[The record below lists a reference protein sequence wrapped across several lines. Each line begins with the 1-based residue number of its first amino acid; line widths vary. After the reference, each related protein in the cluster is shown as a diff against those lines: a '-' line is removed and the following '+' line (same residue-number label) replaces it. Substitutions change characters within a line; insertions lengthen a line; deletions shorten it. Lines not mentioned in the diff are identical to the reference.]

1 MYKEDLPYLLIF
13 LGSIPFIFLSFLKLF
28 NYQEFFQIEINF
40 ILSIYSLSIISFICG
55 SHWGIFLL
63 NSNLGINLFLLSNF
77 LTILSFIGFL
87 LLEERNYFF
96 LQILILIILLLIDV
110 YIFRKKITQ
119 KKYVNTR
126 ILVTFLV
133 SSFLVIP
140 III

>member
-13 LGSIPFIFLSFLKLF
+13 LGSIPFIFFSFLKLF

-55 SHWGIFLL
+55 SHWGIFLS
-63 NSNLGINLFLLSNF
+63 NSNLGFNLFLLSNF

-110 YIFRKKITQ
+110 YIFKKKITQ